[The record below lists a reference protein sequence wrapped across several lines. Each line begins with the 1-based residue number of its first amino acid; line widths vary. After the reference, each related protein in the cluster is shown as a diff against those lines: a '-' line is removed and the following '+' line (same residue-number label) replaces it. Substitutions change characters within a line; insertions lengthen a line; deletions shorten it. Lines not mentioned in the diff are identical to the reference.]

1 MVVALGALAA
11 VVALALPTFAL
22 SLGTSDASTDPAGWT
37 THQAYAALAHGFGPG
52 FNGPLELAAQTGS
65 PAGATA
71 FRHLLATVARTP
83 GWPR

>member
-11 VVALALPTFAL
+11 VVALALPIFSL
-22 SLGTSDASTDPAGWT
+22 SLGTSDSSSDPASWT
-37 THQAYAALAHGFGPG
+37 THQSYTALAQGFGPG

-71 FRHLLATVARTP
+71 FPTCWPQWRTP
-83 GWPR
+83 PG